1 MRIFRRKLFQV
12 IHICGANFMKG
23 KKNISC
29 EEAEGVL
36 SHMEFMLWN
45 REMIIYMQN
54 VSLSFKKKGKYL
66 RFH

>member
-1 MRIFRRKLFQV
+1 
-12 IHICGANFMKG
+12 MKG

-66 RFH
+66 RFHWYIRK